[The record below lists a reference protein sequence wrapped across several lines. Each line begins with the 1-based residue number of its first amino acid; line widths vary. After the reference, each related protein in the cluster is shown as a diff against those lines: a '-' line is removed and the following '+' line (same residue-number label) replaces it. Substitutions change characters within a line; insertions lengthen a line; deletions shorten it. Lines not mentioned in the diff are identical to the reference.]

1 MCRVAHRYHKS
12 PFDPD
17 FLAQWE
23 NYEQRILLEASLEID
38 FDVDI
43 IAKALDQHLP
53 ELMTNLTDILG
64 TNIVNMWAKKP
75 QKHIINRDKDKDKE
89 AIGNKIY
96 LPNGQVINIG
106 AKPKE

>member
-12 PFDPD
+12 PFDPE

-43 IAKALDQHLP
+43 IAETLADKIP
-53 ELMTNLTDILG
+53 ELMINLTDILG
-64 TNIVNMWAKKP
+64 TSLVNLWAKKP
-75 QKHIINRDKDKDKE
+75 IKHLINRDKDKDKE
-89 AIGNKIY
+89 TIGNKIY

-106 AKPKE
+106 AKKE